1 MLFKRREAGHLFF
14 KIDTQAK
21 ACAQMAIYNV
31 DSQIVADKQMKDFVF
46 SDEASVYKLATKP
59 QGQFR
64 FDFAFHEISK

>member
-1 MLFKRREAGHLFF
+1 
-14 KIDTQAK
+14 
-21 ACAQMAIYNV
+21 MAIYNV